1 MRRSRETCSRA
12 ALGCLTMMVLA
23 ALVGACAT
31 RTDTRK
37 QIQEI
42 YVHWNDLSQRRDID
56 GLAAMLH
63 QDFAYTDETGRVEAR
78 PAFVDRVK
86 QALAVSRGLRYE
98 VEVKALHEAGD
109 ATTAETHYI
118 VHMEFQQDGKW
129 IPVTRDLD
137 LVDTFVR
144 HRGGWLLRSSRVVK
158 VNEPPVADAAEQP
171 VAADGAARR
180 R

>member
-1 MRRSRETCSRA
+1 MRHVRHTCSTA
-12 ALGCLTMMVLA
+12 ALGCLAMMVLA

-31 RTDTRK
+31 RVDTRK

-42 YVHWNDLSQRRDID
+42 YVRWNDLSQRRDID

-78 PAFVDRVK
+78 PAFVDRIK
-86 QALAVSRGLRYE
+86 GALAVSRGLRYE
-98 VEVKALHEAGD
+98 VEVQTLHEAGD
-109 ATTAETHYI
+109 TATAETHYI

-144 HRGGWLLRSSRVVK
+144 QRGEWVLRSSRIVK
-158 VNEPPVADAAEQP
+158 VNEPPLN
-171 VAADGAARR
+171 RSR
-180 R
+180 